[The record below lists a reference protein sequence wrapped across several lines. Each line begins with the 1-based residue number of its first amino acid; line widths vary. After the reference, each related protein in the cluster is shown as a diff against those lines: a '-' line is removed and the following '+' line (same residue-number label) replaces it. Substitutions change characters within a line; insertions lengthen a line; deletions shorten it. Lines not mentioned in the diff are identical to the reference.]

1 MTKIKKR
8 RSRKNQEYVQSFLF
22 FLSSILSIAGLLVY
36 LWVYT
41 EIDETVINIETQ
53 KQVAFELQNSID
65 ELEIEISRLSRG
77 DRISRVARSELQ
89 MVPAKPETIMIYID
103 KSDIVKGSVEG
114 VKIAPSTV
122 ESNITYRHAFNIC
135 CGDTIFNNPSK
146 I

>member
-41 EIDETVINIETQ
+41 EIDETVINIESQ
-53 KQVAFELQNSID
+53 KQVVFELQNSID

-77 DRISRVARSELQ
+77 DRISHVARSELQ

-103 KSDIVKGSVEG
+103 QSE
-114 VKIAPSTV
+114 IAQL
-122 ESNITYRHAFNIC
+122 N
-135 CGDTIFNNPSK
+135 D
-146 I
+146 